1 MRQVDF
7 AGRLGASQQQVHQ
20 RVVRQI
26 EQTGQRID
34 LFVGQF
40 FFVRIEEAREN
51 QIVLEQS
58 PACAP
63 TQAGTVG
70 GIGLMRVCTR
80 FHTRVRCWFDIILR
94 LPRFGST
101 VLLLYC
107 FGIFGAEAGVH
118 TFVERV
124 GGRAANPW
132 GGRLAVH
139 AFNLR

>member
-40 FFVRIEEAREN
+40 FFVRVQEAREN
-51 QIVLEQS
+51 QIVLEQA
-58 PACAP
+58 PACSP

-70 GIGLMRVCTR
+70 GIGLVRV
-80 FHTRVRCWFDIILR
+80 
-94 LPRFGST
+94 
-101 VLLLYC
+101 
-107 FGIFGAEAGVH
+107 
-118 TFVERV
+118 
-124 GGRAANPW
+124 
-132 GGRLAVH
+132 
-139 AFNLR
+139 